1 MKYMKAQIIKIVS
14 KEYTLYTE
22 EKEIV
27 KAVLTGKIRKQVTPV
42 VGDYVQA
49 EKLHEQWTVQK
60 ILERSS
66 YMQRPAIAN
75 VNQALIIMSCKDPDF
90 SSALVDRISI
100 LVKKADITPILV
112 VTKCD
117 MGMEGYIQESVE
129 EYQNGPMRVILTGKD
144 RNCEEL
150 AEVLKGKVSVLTGQS
165 GAGKSSLLNRLD
177 PTFQLATQEISK
189 ALGRGKHTTRH
200 TELHFVC
207 DGLVADTPGFSSLD
221 FSNISKQKLGQ
232 CMVDFEPYIG
242 QCRFNDCIHQNEP
255 GCAIKQAVE
264 EKKIPLRRYR
274 NYLDVLEIIQQRK
287 EKYL

>member
-100 LVKKADITPILV
+100 LVKKAGITPILV

-150 AEVLKGKVSVLTGQS
+150 AEVLKGQVSVLTGQS

>member
-1 MKYMKAQIIKIVS
+1 MKAQIIKIVS

-100 LVKKADITPILV
+100 LVKKAGITPILV

-150 AEVLKGKVSVLTGQS
+150 EEVFQSTWKREAYYQTYRITFRMWWTG
-165 GAGKSSLLNRLD
+165 
-177 PTFQLATQEISK
+177 
-189 ALGRGKHTTRH
+189 GRYTGI
-200 TELHFVC
+200 
-207 DGLVADTPGFSSLD
+207 LVIGF
-221 FSNISKQKLGQ
+221 FKY
-232 CMVDFEPYIG
+232 FETGTWTVYG
-242 QCRFNDCIHQNEP
+242 RF
-255 GCAIKQAVE
+255 
-264 EKKIPLRRYR
+264 
-274 NYLDVLEIIQQRK
+274 
-287 EKYL
+287 

>member
-1 MKYMKAQIIKIVS
+1 MKAQIIKIVS

-100 LVKKADITPILV
+100 LVKKAGITPILV

-150 AEVLKGKVSVLTGQS
+150 EEVLKGKVSVLTGQS

-177 PTFQLATQEISK
+177 PTFHLATQEISK

-207 DGLVADTPGFSSLD
+207 GGLVADTPGFSSLD
-221 FSNISKQKLGQ
+221 FSNISKQELGQ
-232 CMVDFEPYIG
+232 CMVDFEPYSG

>member
-1 MKYMKAQIIKIVS
+1 MKAQIIKIVS

-100 LVKKADITPILV
+100 LVKKAGITPILV

-150 AEVLKGKVSVLTGQS
+150 EEVLKGKVSVLTGQS

-207 DGLVADTPGFSSLD
+207 GGLVADTPGFSSLD
-221 FSNISKQKLGQ
+221 FSNISKQVLGQ

-255 GCAIKQAVE
+255 GCAIKQAVD